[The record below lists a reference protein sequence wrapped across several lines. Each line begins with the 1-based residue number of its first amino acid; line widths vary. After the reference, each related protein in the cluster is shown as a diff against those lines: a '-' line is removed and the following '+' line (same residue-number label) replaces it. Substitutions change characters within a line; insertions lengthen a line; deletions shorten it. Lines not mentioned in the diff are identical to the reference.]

1 MAELVAV
8 ARRYPNGLWH
18 GVIATTGR
26 NPRVVVD
33 CTHAHHYQDEAED
46 CAESLFHADHGS
58 IVADR
63 IEAAGGSL
71 KR

>member
-1 MAELVAV
+1 MTLVAL
-8 ARRYPNGLWH
+8 ARRRQNGRWY
-18 GVIATTGR
+18 GVIATQGGT
-26 NPRVVVD
+26 PRVIVD
-33 CTHAHHYQDEAED
+33 CTHSHSYQDEAKD
-46 CAESLFHADHGS
+46 CAESLFYADHGS